1 MSRVNPA
8 AVVVSGFVFWIIQ
21 AVWYTCFRQPYMDA
35 VNLPPEQ
42 MREATQ
48 HASALPYVTALLA
61 NILIAY
67 VISIVMRQSG
77 AVAVSRGVIVALVLW
92 GGIVMTHLATLY
104 SFEQRSTVLLA
115 LNGGSSL
122 LGMLACGVICGA
134 WKKKDEASGA
144 NAAGA

>member
-8 AVVVSGFVFWIIQ
+8 AVVVSGIVFWIVQ
-21 AVWYTCFRQPYMDA
+21 AVWYTCFRQPYIDA
-35 VNLPPEQ
+35 LGLTPEQ
-42 MREATQ
+42 VKAAME
-48 HASALPYVTALLA
+48 HPSALPYVTALLS

-77 AVAVSRGVIVALVLW
+77 AVAVSRGMIVALVLW

-104 SFEQRSTVLLA
+104 SFEQRPTPLLA
-115 LNGGSSL
+115 INGGCSL
-122 LGMLACGVICGA
+122 VGMLACGAICGA
-134 WKKKDEASGA
+134 WKKKQEAPNA